1 MITRDRPVKFS
12 FHFQKTLQAASVIL
26 NSDRGKRISYLRL
39 LKLLYIADREMLVA
53 AGFPISGDRICAM
66 KNGPVLSRTYDIIKG
81 ENSQAG
87 EWEKFIRRD
96 GYQVELIGE
105 PGRGQLSRGEI
116 AKLNEVV
123 ERHHGVDDWDLVEQT
138 HALAE
143 WKKNFREG
151 TSTTIAWEDV
161 LEAQGKAELKSG
173 IAKDAEAMHFLDN
186 LFEDR
191 R

>member
-1 MITRDRPVKFS
+1 VKFS